1 MTSVVLPLFLR
12 VCIRAR
18 KRQNKIAS
26 PDSGEKSLELSHHE
40 SSPQLFQRI
49 LAYAIKNE
57 DNYYE
62 TQAINTSTG
71 RPGFE
76 AVGSEAVCG
85 WGESDT
91 VSPRVEEI
99 KSAISTEKVE
109 TIKSEANNTYRP
121 EVEEI
126 KYEAVRTGRD
136 EAIESEAVGTE
147 RSEAIETVCTRR
159 DEAIESEAF
168 STVRPGLVTADEAI
182 ESAAKPGVES
192 EAVNIEREEA
202 IESGAISTGKVEVIE
217 SGSTERVESKVISV
231 GKTEALMG
239 DEQYYLASSAAAGI
253 P

>member
-1 MTSVVLPLFLR
+1 MTSVLLPLILR
-12 VCIRAR
+12 ICIQAR

-26 PDSGEKSLELSHHE
+26 PDLDSSGEENLGLRHYG
-40 SSPQLFQRI
+40 SSPEFFQRI
-49 LAYAIKNE
+49 SAYAIKNE
-57 DNYYE
+57 NYE
-62 TQAINTSTG
+62 AQAINTSTG

-76 AVGSEAVCG
+76 TVGSEAVCT

-136 EAIESEAVGTE
+136 EAIESEAVDTE
-147 RSEAIETVCTRR
+147 RSEAVCTRR
-159 DEAIESEAF
+159 DEAIESETI

-182 ESAAKPGVES
+182 ESEDTSTAKPGVES

-217 SGSTERVESKVISV
+217 SGSTPLALERLKH
-231 GKTEALMG
+231 
-239 DEQYYLASSAAAGI
+239 
-253 P
+253 